1 MNSRGDA
8 ISTTAGEDMSVDW
21 KGRPCKPSK
30 HGGMTAAVFV
40 LGLSLSL
47 SLLYLY
53 LFLCLS
59 PIYVGSYDLKPMLMI
74 SLVFGGSSTFVSIIS
89 LLLISLVEEETYM
102 LVMIMYLQS
111 DYLFGSFGHLII

>member
-1 MNSRGDA
+1 MEKTKMNSRGDA

-47 SLLYLY
+47 FSLY
-53 LFLCLS
+53 
-59 PIYVGSYDLKPMLMI
+59 I
-74 SLVFGGSSTFVSIIS
+74 SFS
-89 LLLISLVEEETYM
+89 LDRPKKNAVQLL
-102 LVMIMYLQS
+102 
-111 DYLFGSFGHLII
+111 